1 MIIKSY
7 EIKKINLE
15 NSQFVLF
22 YGHNQGLKKEAINN
36 LNKKNTISNYDEKE
50 ILDNDNNF
58 IENILSKSLFE
69 QQKFIVI
76 KRATD
81 KILDIIKIL
90 HLRNLEDTKI
100 ILDSDNLEKKSKLR
114 SYFEKHRTLV
124 CVAFY
129 PDNEQTLSKLA
140 YNFFRDRKISISPS
154 NVNLIVNKCSGDRDT
169 LVNELEKIKYFSK
182 NGKQINSEN
191 ISKLINLSENHS
203 ISELIDNCL
212 AQNKKKTI
220 SILNDNNFS
229 NEDCIMITRLFIVK
243 AKKLLVLSK
252 AFKTNKNL
260 DLTISSA
267 KPPIFWKEKEITKQ
281 QIQKWSSR
289 NIKKLIYSLSE
300 TELQIKKNINNSIN
314 LITDFLLLQS
324 CSATNN

>member
-169 LVNELEKIKYFSK
+169 LVNELEKIEYFSK
-182 NGKQINSEN
+182 NGKQINIEN